1 MTSLPLVTPP
11 ASLQL
16 FPPPHRILFESLND
30 RSTRDAWN
38 VYKDANKHRC
48 EFEEVDAA
56 KINSIDDFA
65 PWMSQWMTFVP
76 SQAHVRIRVLMVWHA
91 HFLTAACQQ
100 MLRRSLELRSFR
112 CRIWFHIEEAIMQPA
127 IVSRCICTIMPA
139 FNHVPQI
146 HGDLDDSLWRDPH
159 ACEKGM
165 IKNAH

>member
-1 MTSLPLVTPP
+1 MTSLP

-100 MLRRSLELRSFR
+100 MLRRSLEQRSFR
-112 CRIWFHIEEAIMQPA
+112 CRIWFHIEEATMQPA
-127 IVSRCICTIMPA
+127 IVSRCISTIMPA
-139 FNHVPQI
+139 FKHVPQI
-146 HGDLDDSLWRDPH
+146 HGDLDDSLWKDPH

-165 IKNAH
+165 AKAAHR